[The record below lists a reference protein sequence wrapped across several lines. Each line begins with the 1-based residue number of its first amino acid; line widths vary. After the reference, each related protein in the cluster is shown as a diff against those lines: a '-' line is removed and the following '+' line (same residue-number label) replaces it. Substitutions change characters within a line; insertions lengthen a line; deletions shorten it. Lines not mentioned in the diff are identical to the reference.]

1 MKEDMLVPGLALS
14 ENTRLVM
21 LVMDGLGGL
30 PHPDTGLTELET
42 AATPNLDA
50 LAGRSAC
57 GLIHAVAPGVTPGSG
72 PGHMGLFGYEPRE
85 FEIGRGI
92 LSAMGVGLAVGP
104 GDVAARVNFCTLE
117 DGVVTDRRAG
127 RIPTET
133 NARLCALIREK
144 VSVPGITFT
153 LEPEKEH
160 RAALVFHGQGL
171 AAGLTDTDPEKTG
184 LAPLPVEPRDPADE
198 VAART
203 AELVNLFLDGVKDA
217 LSGEA
222 PANMILTRGYTGHP
236 HIPTMQ
242 ERYRLKPAAIATY
255 PMYRGLARLVGMDVL
270 STGDD
275 FASEIE
281 TLKEN
286 WDGYDFFFL
295 HYKKTDSAGE
305 DGDFDRKVKCIE
317 EVDGLLPLI
326 LGLEPDVLVVTG
338 DHSTPAVLKAH
349 SWHPSPV
356 LLNSPWELTGATDRF
371 SERACARG
379 GLGIF
384 GAVHL
389 ISLMMA
395 GGRRL
400 AKFGA

>member
-1 MKEDMLVPGLALS
+1 MKEGMLVSELAQR
-14 ENTRLVM
+14 EDTRMVL

-30 PHPDTGLTELET
+30 PRPDTGLTELET
-42 AATPNLDA
+42 ASTPNLDT
-50 LAGRSAC
+50 LASRSAC

-72 PGHMGLFGYEPRE
+72 PGHMALFGYDPKR

-92 LSAMGVGLAVGP
+92 LSAMGVGLDVGP
-104 GDVAARVNFCTLE
+104 GDVAARVNFCTVE
-117 DGVVTDRRAG
+117 NGVVTDRRAG

-133 NARLCALIREK
+133 NARLCAFIRDK
-144 VSVPGITFT
+144 VAVPGITFT
-153 LEPEKEH
+153 FEPEKEH
-160 RAALVFHGQGL
+160 RAALVIHGEGL
-171 AAGLTDTDPEKTG
+171 SADLTDTDPEKTG
-184 LAPLPVEPRDPADE
+184 LAPLPVEPRDPGDE
-198 VAART
+198 KAVRT
-203 AELVNLFLDGVKDA
+203 AALVNRFLDGVKEA
-217 LSGEA
+217 LSGES

-236 HIPTMQ
+236 HPPSMQ
-242 ERYRLKPAAIATY
+242 ERYKINPAAIATY
-255 PMYRGLARLVGMDVL
+255 PMYRGLARLVGMEVL
-270 STGDD
+270 TTGDD

-286 WDGYDFFFL
+286 WDRHDFFFL

-317 EVDGLLPLI
+317 EVDGLLPGI
-326 LGLEPDVLVVTG
+326 LELEPDVLVVTG

-349 SWHPSPV
+349 SWHPSPL
-356 LLNSPWELTGATDRF
+356 LLNSPWEIPGGAGKF

-384 GAVHL
+384 DAVHL